1 MAGVKL
7 PLLTSFCG
15 AILIFAGC
23 AYCGYRAAVRIVYPR
38 QQSGWFSLLDRR
50 EADRLRQLGE
60 SAFAYNY
67 SVLSIQNTP
76 SSLQT
81 NINKLAAIRKHAP
94 EEMLPVIYLRLAKDY
109 AMLARLEEQSGNAAA
124 GADYRHR
131 AGDLLRSLGW
141 QDISDELLTVLA
153 DRQLQSRLKF

>member
-1 MAGVKL
+1 MATVKL
-7 PLLTSFCG
+7 PLVTSFFG
-15 AILIFAGC
+15 GLVIFAGC
-23 AYCGYRAAVRIVYPR
+23 AYGSYRLAIRVVYPR

-76 SSLQT
+76 SSLQI
-81 NINKLAAIRKHAP
+81 NISNLAAIRKHAP
-94 EEMLPVIYLRLAKDY
+94 EEMLPIIDLRLAKDY
-109 AMLARLEEQSGNAAA
+109 GMLARLEEQSGNAAA
-124 GADYRHR
+124 AADYRHR